1 MAMTEELV
9 RLGKALADRQLV
21 AGAAGNISI
30 RDETGTIYITARG
43 ARLDAIAAEDMREVL
58 TGCYLEIAGGDV
70 AMVALRFDDAPAA
83 PAEKGGA
90 RR

>member
-30 RDETGTIYITARG
+30 RD
-43 ARLDAIAAEDMREVL
+43 
-58 TGCYLEIAGGDV
+58 
-70 AMVALRFDDAPAA
+70 
-83 PAEKGGA
+83 
-90 RR
+90 